1 MVIGCGSQLALKIF
15 RDVFEKDMI
24 AVSEGLKEHIDLE
37 NGIFLRNPFASGFIV
52 FTDENGAEQFFS
64 AMLKSGLV
72 ICCNMTPEQKFVRIA
87 SEYGYAASA
96 SIDNPDD
103 LMNKI
108 TKAYNMTGFRYI
120 EVLAPCP
127 SIWGHDSSTTVHMA
141 AAATESGA
149 WPLFEIENKKVKL
162 GPRPA
167 KLGVLESFNSLQ
179 SMKQF
184 EQSSVEANW
193 KELVQAS
200 LK

>member
-1 MVIGCGSQLALKIF
+1 MTVGCGSQLCLKIF
-15 RDVFEKDMI
+15 RDVFEKETV
-24 AVSEGLKEHIDLE
+24 AVSEGLKGHVDLE
-37 NGIFLRNPFASGFIV
+37 NGIFLRNPFESGFSA
-52 FTDENGAEQFFS
+52 FTDETGVEQFLS
-64 AMLKSGLV
+64 SMLKSGLV
-72 ICCNMTPEQKFVRIA
+72 ICCNMTPEQKFVKIA
-87 SEYGYAASA
+87 GEHGYAASA

-108 TKAYNMTGFRYI
+108 TKARDMTGLRYI

-127 SIWGHDSSTTVHMA
+127 SKWGHDSSTTAHVA
-141 AAATESGA
+141 AAAIESGA

-184 EQSSVEANW
+184 EQAGVEANW

-200 LK
+200 LR